1 MHSSFDKFVRTLRKA
16 KDEERWVFVMARFGP
31 KAAEVHTLIGV
42 VANASDELI
51 VISGELAELR
61 FPLDRD
67 GFFEYTEFCD
77 TPDTSEANDMKQ
89 TVNLDAA
96 VIMRSQTMKAYVQI
110 GLGKLNTKPV
120 F

>member
-1 MHSSFDKFVRTLRKA
+1 MRSSFDKFVSTLRKA
-16 KDEERWVFVMARFGP
+16 KDEGRWVFVMSRFGSE
-31 KAAEVHTLIGV
+31 AAEVHTFVGV
-42 VANASDELI
+42 VADTSDELI

-67 GFFEYTEFCD
+67 GFFEYTEFRD
-77 TPDTSEANDMKQ
+77 LPDTLEANHMKQ

-96 VIMRSQTMKAYVQI
+96 VIMRSQKKKAYVQVGI
-110 GLGKLNTKPV
+110 GKSNTKPV